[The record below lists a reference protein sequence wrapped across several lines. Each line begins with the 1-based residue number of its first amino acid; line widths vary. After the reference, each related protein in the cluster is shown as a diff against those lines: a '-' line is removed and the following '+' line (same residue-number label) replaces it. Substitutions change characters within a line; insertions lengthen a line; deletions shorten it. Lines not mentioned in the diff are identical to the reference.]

1 MNPFLI
7 FGSGKGMKKLIPN
20 IWERKQKPVIP
31 GYSWD
36 WEQKMNEKIHSQI
49 PGTGREW
56 KNLFPRFGN
65 RNATLSFQRT
75 TGHGN
80 SRSPTFAFYVTNIA
94 RITKAAL
101 HKLPGKSSLNI
112 RSVCPVWPAC
122 PFVLVVLVSY
132 LSWWPWW
139 PWRPWWQWCD
149 HDCKYNHDHENHD
162 DHEDHIDH
170 EDHRICKLVGGCTEA
185 SWRLSD
191 VI

>member
-122 PFVLVVLVSY
+122 PLCPGCPGFLSVLMTMMTMKTMMTMM
-132 LSWWPWW
+132 
-139 PWRPWWQWCD
+139 RPWLQ
-149 HDCKYNHDHENHD
+149 
-162 DHEDHIDH
+162 I
-170 EDHRICKLVGGCTEA
+170 
-185 SWRLSD
+185 
-191 VI
+191 